1 MKQAGPSFFKEIP
14 VGEND
19 SSDNSKIFKED
30 SSSDGSLPDLKID
43 DNNDELV
50 PLPVYEISS
59 DEELERSMVQMEKM
73 VSIEPDSSD
82 KIPWKHF
89 Q

>member
-1 MKQAGPSFFKEIP
+1 MKQAGPSFFKEIT

-82 KIPWKHF
+82 
-89 Q
+89 